1 MHGQPEAGRDMGQ
14 GLLFAERQHDPG
26 NRFTYPFNHLMGARQ
41 IGIGEQDQEFLTAP
55 TAARVVFADIG
66 SNDLGNPL
74 CQLALRYVPVTQHL
88 RTLVRQRLGI
98 FH

>member
-66 SNDLGNPL
+66 SNDLGNHARRDDGRDL
-74 CQLALRYVPVTQHL
+74 D
-88 RTLVRQRLGI
+88 QRRVVAVNI
-98 FH
+98 QSFNPRPS